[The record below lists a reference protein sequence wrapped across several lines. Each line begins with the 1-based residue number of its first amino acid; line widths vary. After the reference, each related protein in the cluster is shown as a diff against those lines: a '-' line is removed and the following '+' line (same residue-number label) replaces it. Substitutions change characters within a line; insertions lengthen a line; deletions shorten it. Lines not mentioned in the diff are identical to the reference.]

1 MIEIKKQ
8 IENAAAQA
16 LAFYDQFNSEVGSD
30 LDAADRFV
38 KLVYEQLLQAATK
51 EQLELFDE
59 SMQQIDSKF
68 TKEDNLK
75 ATNKVFQEA
84 EDTETIILHM
94 ISPVDLERRVFKKEF
109 RKYQDK
115 YINVAKGKLRDIAI
129 HTKQKCQAFIE
140 LVLIEIEDKGESP
153 ENLTKVKKQD
163 LLEYMFGCLIKDVTI
178 QEHSQYF
185 IDKKRDAERNQIF
198 P

>member
-1 MIEIKKQ
+1 
-8 IENAAAQA
+8 
-16 LAFYDQFNSEVGSD
+16 
-30 LDAADRFV
+30 
-38 KLVYEQLLQAATK
+38 
-51 EQLELFDE
+51 
-59 SMQQIDSKF
+59 
-68 TKEDNLK
+68 
-75 ATNKVFQEA
+75 
-84 EDTETIILHM
+84 M

-153 ENLTKVKKQD
+153 ENLTKAKKQD

-178 QEHSQYF
+178 EEHSQYF
-185 IDKKRDAERNQIF
+185 IGKKRDAERNQIF